1 MVLSTPALVQGSLD
15 SVKVDPTHHDVLF
28 ENDQVRVVRWV
39 VAAGDTTLYHS
50 HPNNL
55 NICLTDYNG
64 NVTGPDAKI
73 FRVQA
78 KAGSLCWRQSGNHA
92 VANLGNHRM
101 EGIIVE
107 PKQPASLRP
116 EGSLDPVVIDPEH
129 HAVEFENEHIR
140 VLRERRRPGN
150 FPMHG
155 HPDNVQV
162 LLTDWN
168 STLTTADG
176 NTQTI
181 AGKAG
186 NVRWRSATQHKGVVL
201 GEKPVE
207 QILVEMKGKFGP
219 GTAGD

>member
-1 MVLSTPALVQGSLD
+1 MVLSTPTLAPDSLD
-15 SVKVDPTHHDVLF
+15 SVKVDPTHHEVLL

-64 NVTGPDAKI
+64 KVTGPDAKI
-73 FRVQA
+73 FKVQA
-78 KAGSLCWRQSGNHA
+78 KAGSLGWRPSGNHA

-101 EGIIVE
+101 VGILVE

-116 EGSLDPVVIDPEH
+116 KGSPDPVLIDPEH
-129 HAVEFENEHIR
+129 HTVEFENEHIR
-140 VLRERRRPGN
+140 VLRERRGAGN

-155 HPDNVQV
+155 HPDSVQV
-162 LLTDWN
+162 LLTELN
-168 STLTTADG
+168 ATVTTADG
-176 NTQTI
+176 NTHTI

-186 NVRWRSATQHKGVVL
+186 DVRWRSATQHRGVVL

-207 QILVEMKGKFGP
+207 QIVVEMKGKSGP
-219 GTAGD
+219 NAAGG